1 MRRGDERSKYL
12 GENIMMKTIA
22 RNSGEESVLTVNELA
37 NYLRVHPATIYRLLK
52 ARQLPAFRVGFDW
65 RFKRETIDEWVR
77 SKQA

>member
-1 MRRGDERSKYL
+1 
-12 GENIMMKTIA
+12 MMKTIA
-22 RNSGEESVLTVNELA
+22 RNNGEESVLTVNELA

-65 RFKRETIDEWVR
+65 CFKRETIDEWVR

>member
-1 MRRGDERSKYL
+1 MIKS
-12 GENIMMKTIA
+12 IT
-22 RNSGEESVLTVNELA
+22 RNNGEESVLTVNELA